1 MRYTEFQMYSYFI
14 KGVEPVEIIISHLVC
29 EFISLVGLTC
39 VLFIV
44 LLYIFKM
51 QCLGSLP
58 LAVLIS
64 LFQGMSGIF
73 EGINNRPF

>member
-1 MRYTEFQMYSYFI
+1 MRYTEFKIYYYFI
-14 KGVEPVEIIISHLVC
+14 KGVKPVEIIISHLVC
-29 EFISLVGLTC
+29 EFIALVGLTC
-39 VLFIV
+39 MLFIV

-64 LFQGMSGIF
+64 LLQGMSGIF
-73 EGINNRPF
+73 EGITNRQF